1 MQGNEKW
8 GKMPFP
14 EQGVID
20 LDSPWWYWVG
30 VGVRERLLAQFALP
44 HPSTLSAAMREPP
57 QKLSDDCII
66 PWPPAFFTAQEEK
79 IQTAYWGTWS
89 PLY

>member
-44 HPSTLSAAMREPP
+44 HPSTLSAAM
-57 QKLSDDCII
+57 
-66 PWPPAFFTAQEEK
+66 
-79 IQTAYWGTWS
+79 
-89 PLY
+89 